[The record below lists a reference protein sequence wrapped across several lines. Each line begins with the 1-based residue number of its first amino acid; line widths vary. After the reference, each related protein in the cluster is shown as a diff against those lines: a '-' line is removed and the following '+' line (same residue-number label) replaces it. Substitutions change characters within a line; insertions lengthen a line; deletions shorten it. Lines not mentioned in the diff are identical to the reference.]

1 MCTYLYGACLQAQTA
16 LSGQVQELQDQLK
29 ESKSALLLE
38 EDKLREL
45 RKVERELTQHNA
57 DLTTKLS
64 LAEVS
69 WDLRNM
75 HACIHAVLLTAWC
88 ECCFAAG

>member
-1 MCTYLYGACLQAQTA
+1 MQAQTA

-29 ESKSALLLE
+29 ESKSAVLLG

-45 RKVERELTQHNA
+45 SKVERELTQQNA

-69 WDLRNM
+69 LQRPE
-75 HACIHAVLLTAWC
+75 LLTACC
-88 ECCFAAG
+88 ECCFAAGRV